1 MSTVSETIV
10 PSNDAVGRVRAFV
23 KARWK
28 SGILVLII
36 AAAAVAGSMWWRTK
50 DDAAE
55 YTTGKVARSS
65 VQVEVSATGTVQAVT
80 TVQVGTQ
87 VSGTVSW
94 LGADF
99 KSVVKK
105 GQVIAKLDPALF
117 QAQVEIAKANLANA
131 QAAVKGAGTDVTNQ
145 DANVTATV
153 ANELANK
160 ASRDDAIALAKQNE
174 QLRGIIP
181 DREIQ
186 SSEAAARVAAARYNQ
201 ATAQIGQ
208 SQAGVQGSKAKVQQ
222 AQASVQLAQA
232 QLDQANVNLEHATI
246 ASPIDGVVV
255 SRSVDVGQTVSASLS
270 APTLFTIA
278 NDLTSM
284 QVLASVD
291 EADVGQVHE
300 GGEARFTVD
309 AYPGSTFSGTVKQV
323 RLNAQALQNV
333 VTYTAVID
341 VPNPDLK
348 LLPGMTAN
356 ITFTV
361 VKHDNVLTVPN
372 AALRF
377 KPVVADKNQQANAD
391 QQNSNRQQR
400 RSQGGQGG
408 QGSQGGQRSAD
419 GSAQPAAQSQTG
431 QSDQGQKN
439 ARKQTVWILTATKTL
454 EPRRIETGIT
464 DGRVTEVIG
473 GELQEGDVVVTGQ
486 NDTSSPAAS
495 KSPQG
500 SSPLGGGQ
508 RSGGGGARG
517 IR

>member
-1 MSTVSETIV
+1 MSTVSETII
-10 PSNDAVGRVRAFV
+10 P
-23 KARWK
+23 
-28 SGILVLII
+28 SGIGTGRIRAIARAHWKAAFLILLI
-36 AAAAVAGSMWWRTK
+36 TGAAVAGSTWWRTRVE
-50 DDAAE
+50 AAD
-55 YTTGKVARSS
+55 YSTGKTARGS
-65 VQVEVSATGTVQAVT
+65 VQVDVSATGTVQAVT

-117 QAQVEIAKANLANA
+117 QAQVDIAKANLANA

-145 DANVTATV
+145 DANVSANQ

-160 ASRDDAIALAKQNE
+160 AARDDVIALAKQNE

-181 DREIQ
+181 DRDIQ
-186 SSEAAARVAAARYNQ
+186 ASEAAARVAAARYNQ

-208 SQAGVQGSKAKVQQ
+208 SQAGVLGSKAKVQQ
-222 AQASVQLAQA
+222 AMASVQLAQA
-232 QLDQANVNLEHATI
+232 QLDQATVNLGHATI
-246 ASPIDGVVV
+246 TSPIDGVVV
-255 SRSVDVGQTVSASLS
+255 SRNVDVGQTVSASLS

-300 GGEARFTVD
+300 GGEAKFTVD

-323 RLNAQALQNV
+323 RLNAQAAQNV

-341 VPNPDLK
+341 VPNPDSK

-361 VKHDNVLTVPN
+361 VKHENVLTVPN

-377 KPVVADKNQQANAD
+377 KPAISEKDQTGNTGQASANWP
-391 QQNSNRQQR
+391 R
-400 RSQGGQGG
+400 RSRGGQASNGNNN
-408 QGSQGGQRSAD
+408 QGSDSGQA
-419 GSAQPAAQSQTG
+419 G
-431 QSDQGQKN
+431 QAEKHTP
-439 ARKQTVWILTATKTL
+439 RQTVWVLNANKAL

-464 DGRVTEVIG
+464 DGRITEVTG
-473 GELQEGDVVVTGQ
+473 GELQEGEVVVTGQ
-486 NDTSSPAAS
+486 NDAATSAAS

-500 SSPLGGGQ
+500 NSPFGQQ
-508 RSGGGGARG
+508 RSGGARG